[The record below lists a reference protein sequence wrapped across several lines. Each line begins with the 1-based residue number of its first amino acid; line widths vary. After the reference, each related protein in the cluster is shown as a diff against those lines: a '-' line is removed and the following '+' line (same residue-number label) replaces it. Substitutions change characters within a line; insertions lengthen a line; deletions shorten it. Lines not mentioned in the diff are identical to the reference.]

1 MILLYRI
8 LIRFILIMITVFLFS
23 YNSYGAHDKN
33 RITSTSTKIDY
44 NTSHNL
50 SSSVKYHIKQKV
62 CVYNEVNRR
71 ELIRITCA
79 QTSQKQY
86 DKLHSFVL
94 KAIHHPADCLL
105 THSLDQVSAIFIAA
119 SACKDHRAI
128 ELLAGNLIKGDIKI
142 TNDTWSYMHIWKL
155 NSAIYTYTSPSVI
168 RLREII
174 ASHIVNPNN
183 DMSTWEPTGFT
194 YVLSSLVKDSSN
206 KEKEALQK
214 LVAYL
219 ITKNC
224 NIDKWG
230 GKQLSLLFNSLAQ
243 TNVENTDIAMVKVL
257 NTIIKLGLSF
267 WNTKSASTILKS
279 LAAIRREQ
287 IAKILNHESYTKALN
302 LIMDYL
308 VNPNIKFKDCNSITI
323 SSLMQSLWKIRTL
336 VNSDKILI
344 VRHKLAEVI
353 ISKNTHMPFLNSNDW
368 MCMIRGLNYKYDV
381 EKEAI
386 RVLADCLNAKKIDLS
401 ECTKLQLLKY

>member
-1 MILLYRI
+1 MILSHKI
-8 LIRFILIMITVFLFS
+8 LIRCIFITNTLFLFS
-23 YNSYGAHDKN
+23 YDAYGVNHNN
-33 RITSTSTKIDY
+33 RSTFTSTKIDY

-50 SSSVKYHIKQKV
+50 SSSVKYHIKQKM

-71 ELIRITCA
+71 ALGRITYA
-79 QTSQKQY
+79 QASQKQY
-86 DKLHSFVL
+86 DQLHSFVL

-105 THSLDQVSAIFIAA
+105 THSLDQVSAIFTAA
-119 SACKDHRAI
+119 SVCKDHRAI

-155 NSAIYTYTSPSVI
+155 NSAIYAYTSPSVI
-168 RLREII
+168 HLREII

-230 GKQLSLLFNSLAQ
+230 V
-243 TNVENTDIAMVKVL
+243 TN
-257 NTIIKLGLSF
+257 
-267 WNTKSASTILKS
+267 
-279 LAAIRREQ
+279 
-287 IAKILNHESYTKALN
+287 
-302 LIMDYL
+302 
-308 VNPNIKFKDCNSITI
+308 
-323 SSLMQSLWKIRTL
+323 
-336 VNSDKILI
+336 
-344 VRHKLAEVI
+344 
-353 ISKNTHMPFLNSNDW
+353 
-368 MCMIRGLNYKYDV
+368 
-381 EKEAI
+381 
-386 RVLADCLNAKKIDLS
+386 
-401 ECTKLQLLKY
+401 